1 MQSLDQ
7 ALAKRMDDFKKRVE
21 QVVTSGNNKIKSEF
35 TFKQNESE
43 KTYMQSFNE
52 IRQIVL
58 EKIMEIE
65 NKIGGNTTRIEVI
78 ESQIVEVGQ
87 KYEQFQEL
95 FANLIQEMQ
104 SASEGENEDGQSKQS
119 SNRYNN
125 NSSHPGQKYI
135 SPHEDGRGLYAAS
148 TQMSQSSPLKIEGDY

>member
-1 MQSLDQ
+1 
-7 ALAKRMDDFKKRVE
+7 MDDFKKRVE
-21 QVVTSGNNKIKSEF
+21 QVVTSANNKIKSEF

-58 EKIMEIE
+58 EKILEIE
-65 NKIGGNTTRIEVI
+65 NKIGGNTTRIDMI

-119 SNRYNN
+119 SNRYAG
-125 NSSHPGQKYI
+125 SAHPGQKYI
-135 SPHEDGRGLYAAS
+135 SP
-148 TQMSQSSPLKIEGDY
+148 